1 MTELAR
7 GPYQHGK
14 ALYEASKVK
23 SSGASTKPAEKD
35 PEFNNA
41 LHVKYWKR
49 CFNSLLPNAYQSNDS
64 SRMTLAFFTLSALD
78 LLGEGVNT
86 LSLKDRRGYR
96 DWVLSC
102 QHPITGGFCG
112 SPNHKY
118 PASVYERQEEKAPT
132 YEPASLT
139 ATFFAMLNL
148 NFLSSVTQANRKRM
162 WTWLKKL
169 QRKDGSFGEMLTAQ
183 GEVYGSRDMRICLCA
198 AAVRW
203 ILRLD
208 TSVGQTKEDDI
219 DVDALVKHIVN
230 SEVRDMMFLTCWM
243 TTD

>member
-23 SSGASTKPAEKD
+23 SSDSSTKPAEKD

-78 LLGEGVNT
+78 LLGEGAHT
-86 LSLKDRRGYR
+86 MSLKDRRGYR

-118 PASVYERQEEKAPT
+118 PASVYEGKEGKAPT

-203 ILRLD
+203 MLRLD
-208 TSVGQTKEDDI
+208 DSVGQTKEDDI

-230 SEVRDMMFLTCWM
+230 SEVGDKGFSRGG
-243 TTD
+243 